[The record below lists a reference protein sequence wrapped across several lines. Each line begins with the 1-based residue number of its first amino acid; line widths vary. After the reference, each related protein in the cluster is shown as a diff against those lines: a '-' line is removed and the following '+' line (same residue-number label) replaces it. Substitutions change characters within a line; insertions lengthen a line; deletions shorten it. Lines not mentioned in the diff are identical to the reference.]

1 VGLEPCYQSRA
12 DPAPC
17 PCPFFFSLFYA
28 GEEAHDLLAP
38 EAPARLMREDG
49 LRWKSVSYLEQ
60 QSGQF
65 DDGFVT
71 FDSDYYVLP

>member
-1 VGLEPCYQSRA
+1 
-12 DPAPC
+12 
-17 PCPFFFSLFYA
+17 
-28 GEEAHDLLAP
+28 
-38 EAPARLMREDG
+38 MREVG